1 LAFYKA
7 KNDSEDP
14 VVGTATFNVTP
25 EKAGVYFNKVECF
38 CFTEQLLGSKEEI
51 EMPVSFF
58 IDPDIVNDPN
68 LDDVTTIT
76 LSYTFFPAQ
85 DQSLADKKKKEKVS

>member
-1 LAFYKA
+1 
-7 KNDSEDP
+7 
-14 VVGTATFNVTP
+14 
-25 EKAGVYFNKVECF
+25 
-38 CFTEQLLGSKEEI
+38 LGSKEEI